1 MLKRLRLVGYFLL
14 TLTLLVSLEVSGNL
28 SPLVTASE
36 NYLASAKPDLA
47 LDLLEQGIRLY
58 EMESFADARDV
69 WAESASLYARQ
80 RNFLGRALALNN
92 QALAYQHLGQWS
104 QSQKTISK
112 SLTLLGSKT
121 LEKQPGY
128 WEVIAKAL
136 NTKGNWQ
143 WATGSIEEAATSWET
158 ALAYYVRVADTTG
171 IIKTK
176 INQAKAWQAL
186 GLNLQAAELLETVF
200 QDLQSQPDIELR
212 ALGLRYLGDALRNIG
227 KLERSE
233 RVLSE
238 SVNLS
243 PNNSSLSLAW
253 SELGKTQK
261 ALSDRALALGKE
273 TEAETYLNKAMQSYQ
288 TAEQFASSD
297 VLLLHIHLNQL
308 SLLVESG
315 QYNRAEE
322 LLDRQ
327 NFQPQFELTAT
338 RTNIYARLNYAQSL
352 TCLQWQTKITP
363 NCQVRSQPSS
373 ISDSYSTEI
382 VEILG
387 QAIAQARHLN
397 DPMVEAQ
404 TMGQLAQVYELQGNF
419 SAAKD
424 LNQQALLLLEDRQAP
439 DLAYILEWQL
449 GRIFQQ
455 QQQTEA
461 AILAYQQAISSLET
475 VRGNILYIDPQVQFD
490 FRDRIEPVY
499 REYADLLLTA
509 QNNTPPS
516 QKNLREAIKAID
528 ALQIAELENYLSCNL
543 DRLIELDEIA
553 AERTV
558 AKIYPI
564 ILADR
569 LAIVTEIPG
578 QPLNF
583 KETKVAHE
591 EIETTLITLRDLLS
605 QPSKTPEVLQ
615 QAQQVYQWLI
625 SPLESLLAANSQ
637 IETLVFVPDSL
648 LRNIPLAVLYDG
660 QQYLLEQKYALAI
673 SPQLKLFAPAAST
686 TPLKV
691 LTGGVGI
698 PQTIEGIRFPEI
710 EQVQQELRQIGREID
725 TNAPLLNKEF
735 TETNIEQKL
744 QTEDFSAIH
753 WKTHGIFSSDLAET
767 FLVAYQDS
775 IKADELQTLIRKASK
790 DGLEPIELLVLSAC
804 ETAKGDNRAVLGLAG
819 LAVNAG
825 ARSTLS
831 TLWRAD
837 DRATTLLMTEFYQ
850 QLSQSGTTKAEALH
864 QAQLSLIN
872 REGYFA
878 PYYWGTYILV
888 GSWL

>member
-1 MLKRLRLVGYFLL
+1 MLKKLRLVGYFLL
-14 TLTLLVSLEVSGNL
+14 TLTLLLSLEVRGNL
-28 SPLVTASE
+28 SPLAARE
-36 NYLASAKPDLA
+36 NYHLASARPEA
-47 LDLLEQGIRLY
+47 YQLLEKGIRLY
-58 EMESFADARDV
+58 EMESFADARDA

-92 QALAYQHLGQWS
+92 QALAYQHLGLWE

-112 SLTLLGSKT
+112 SLTLLSSKT

-128 WEVIAKAL
+128 WEVLAKAL

-143 WATGSIEEAATSWET
+143 WATGSVEEAASSWET
-158 ALAYYVRVADTTG
+158 ALAYYVRIADTTG

-176 INQAKAWQAL
+176 INQAKALQAL
-186 GLNLQAAELLETVF
+186 GLNLQGAELLETVF
-200 QDLQSQPDIELR
+200 QDLQSQPDLELR

-233 RVLSE
+233 RVLLE

-253 SELGKTQK
+253 SELGQTQK
-261 ALSDRALALGKE
+261 ALNDRALALGKE
-273 TEAETYLNKAMQSYQ
+273 TEATAYLDRAMQSYQ

-297 VLLLHIHLNQL
+297 ALLLQIHLNQL

-315 QYNRAEE
+315 QYERAEQ
-322 LLDRQ
+322 LLGQ
-327 NFQPQFELTAT
+327 NFQPQFELPAT
-338 RTNIYARLNYAQSL
+338 RSNIYARLNYARSL
-352 TCLQWQTKITP
+352 TCLQWHNNTSI
-363 NCQVRSQPSS
+363 CQQPRQPSS
-373 ISDSYSTEI
+373 ISNSYSAEI
-382 VEILG
+382 TAILQ
-387 QAIAQARHLN
+387 QAIAQARN
-397 DPMVEAQ
+397 IKDPMVEAQ
-404 TMGQLAQVYELQGNF
+404 AIGQLARIYELQGNL

-439 DLAYILEWQL
+439 DVAYILEWQL
-449 GRIFQQ
+449 GRIFKQ

-461 AILAYQQAISSLET
+461 AILAYQQAIASLET

-499 REYADLLLTA
+499 REYANLLLTTE
-509 QNNTPPS
+509 NDTSPS
-516 QKNLREAIKAID
+516 QENLRQAIKAID
-528 ALQIAELENYLSCNL
+528 ALQVAELENYLGCNL
-543 DRLIELDEIA
+543 DRLIKLDEIA
-553 AERTV
+553 VDRNA

-569 LAIVTEIPG
+569 LAIVTEISG
-578 QPLNF
+578 QPLNLT
-583 KETKVAHE
+583 ETKVDRQK
-591 EIETTLITLRDLLS
+591 IETTLITLRDLLS
-605 QPSKTPEVLQ
+605 QPGKTPEVLQ

-673 SPQLKLFAPAAST
+673 SPQLELFAPAAST

-698 PQTIEGIRFPEI
+698 SQTIEGIRFPQI
-710 EQVQQELRQIGREID
+710 EQVQQELIQIGQEIN
-725 TNAPLLNKEF
+725 TNPPLLDREF
-735 TETNIEQKL
+735 TQANIEQKL

-775 IKADELQTLIRKASK
+775 IRANELQTLIRKASR

-804 ETAKGDNRAVLGLAG
+804 ETARGDNRAVLGLAG

-878 PYYWGTYILV
+878 PYYWGTYVLV